1 MTDPITP
8 PFTISPEKR
17 RVTVSAGTTVAT
29 LAELFASPTLP
40 RHARV
45 TDAPG
50 ASYTE
55 DGLSSLAFTFEWED
69 AQ

>member
-17 RVTVSAGTTVAT
+17 RATVSVDATVSS
-29 LAELFASPTLP
+29 LAELFASPALP

-45 TDAPG
+45 TEAPG
-50 ASYTE
+50 ASYVE
-55 DGLSSLAFTFEWED
+55 DGLSSLSFIFEWED
-69 AQ
+69 EQ

>member
-17 RVTVSAGTTVAT
+17 RAAVSVDATVSA

-50 ASYTE
+50 ASYVE
-55 DGLSSLAFTFEWED
+55 DGLSSLSFVFEWED
-69 AQ
+69 TQ

>member
-17 RVTVSAGTTVAT
+17 RATVSVDATVSS
-29 LAELFASPTLP
+29 LAELLASPSLP

-45 TDAPG
+45 TEAPG
-50 ASYTE
+50 ASYVE
-55 DGLSSLAFTFEWED
+55 DGHSSLSFIFEWED
-69 AQ
+69 EQ